1 MKYRLMIL
9 LLVIAIFPASR
20 CIAATNLPAS
30 CGPDGERF
38 DVKTDKESHPE
49 GTPEAAKALVYMIG
63 EGISSIGQETV
74 RVGLD
79 GAWVGANHGASYFF
93 FSVAPG
99 EHHVCANWQSSLE
112 RFSKQVSLNRFTAEA
127 GKVYYFRVRLG
138 ADYASYDSISWLD
151 LEPINSDEGQY
162 LVSVFAVSTSHKK
175 K

>member
-1 MKYRLMIL
+1 
-9 LLVIAIFPASR
+9 
-20 CIAATNLPAS
+20 
-30 CGPDGERF
+30 
-38 DVKTDKESHPE
+38 
-49 GTPEAAKALVYMIG
+49 
-63 EGISSIGQETV
+63 
-74 RVGLD
+74 
-79 GAWVGANHGASYFF
+79 
-93 FSVAPG
+93 
-99 EHHVCANWQSSLE
+99 VCANWQSSLE